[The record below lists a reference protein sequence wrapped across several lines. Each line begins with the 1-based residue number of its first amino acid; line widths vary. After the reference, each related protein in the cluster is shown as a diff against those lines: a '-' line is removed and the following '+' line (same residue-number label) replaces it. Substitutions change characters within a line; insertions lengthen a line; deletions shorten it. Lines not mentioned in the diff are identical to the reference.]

1 MLMKTSKAGI
11 ALIKS
16 FEGLQLNAY
25 ICPAGVPTIGY
36 GHTGKVDGKKIKL
49 GMKITE
55 QKANELLLADIIKFE
70 KNVMRYD
77 KRYHWTQNEFDALV
91 DFAFNIGSINK
102 LTALG
107 TRKKALLSQKIL
119 LYNKAGGKVLNGLT
133 IRRHI
138 ERIRF
143 LKP

>member
-1 MLMKTSKAGI
+1 MKTSKAGI

-107 TRKKALLSQKIL
+107 TRKKAILSQKIL